1 MPLLFEQFLQE
12 EISALLAP
20 LANADASSIR
30 RLFAGLGWDLD
41 ALSGLDVDAL
51 VTVAKALKEALEGLG
66 KEGAEGGIA
75 AVLRLNSVQNEIGR
89 VYRSIET
96 WVPPSSLPAETPAW
110 ILEDLFHGLIDA
122 YLVRRHPLLHGALV
136 LTGLLDEEA
145 PSPILIGT
153 RVVRQQRPRPKL
165 RLDRIGEV
173 LRSPLG
179 YVDSI
184 QRDQSGAERTSEGL
198 SDILFPLL
206 AAALDDLGI
215 DARYGGLVRTTVTT
229 ATQDELDAAERLLIT
244 NFWVPVDV
252 EGEQAFS
259 LQRIIFAIVP
269 ASDGSGPALLAA
281 TSGNV
286 QILLDKP
293 SAQFG
298 FSISHLTKAIVI
310 GRNGIE
316 FTGTLGKDL
325 LPNVRIIFKAPGAD
339 SQGPAFSLG
348 SSGSLQFMVNKVE
361 ASADLLTAAAPD
373 VVGSIALTGV
383 TFTLGTQQLDGFLAQ
398 ILPQQGSSFQVDLA
412 FTVSLRHGIRFSGS
426 AEAEKVWPT
435 VFRTGGL
442 KVGPVKTSIRA
453 DSSGLS
459 VSVVTSATVNF
470 GPLVATIESLGIRMA
485 LGPADRAG
493 ELGPIALKFGVV
505 GPKGAGLAIDAGAV
519 VGVGYLSFDVD
530 KQLYSGF
537 VQLEIAEILNVTA
550 VGLITTQM
558 PDGSPGFSL
567 LVLIAAQ
574 FSPPIQLGYGFTLN
588 GLGGLLGVN
597 RTAAVD
603 VLRAGLRAGTLGSV
617 LFPVDPVHN
626 AARIVSDLGAVFPP
640 AEGRFVFGPMA
651 ILGWGPKTLIM
662 LQLGLVLELPEP
674 VRLLILGRLLVVLPE
689 EKHAVI
695 RLQLDSLGV
704 IDFATGDVSL
714 DAVLYDSEIKG
725 FTITGE
731 MALRANFGASPGFLV
746 AVGGFHPAFKA
757 PTGFPSLQRVAISL
771 ATGDNPRLRLAAY
784 MALTT
789 NTVQFGALLDLYA
802 RLGEFSVEGHLGFD
816 ALIQFNPFGLV
827 ASLGA
832 MVAVKSS
839 GRVLLGIMLEMGLTG
854 PTPWHAW
861 GKARFQILL
870 FPVTVEF
877 SVQVGEAQPPSLPAP
892 VQLRPLLREALKD
905 PHNWAT
911 QLPRGE
917 HPLVVFRD
925 QPQGTELLV
934 HPLADLRVSQRVIP
948 LGREITRFGN
958 TFPEGERSFIL
969 GIVGPDGIVRT
980 EHKEGVEPVE
990 DLFAPAQFREMS
1002 DDEKLGAPAFEKHP
1016 SGIRFA
1022 MQGYD
1027 CGPPVV
1033 EDEMLYEE
1041 STIPAT
1047 AAAGVPGAVASA
1059 VPAAAPLMAEPYAL
1073 TTAFVTRVT
1082 PTGAV
1087 GLAPL
1092 HHTGRAKYRVAGVEE
1107 APGFRLKPRGY
1118 TIAGGGPSKR
1128 YESYLAAVDALRE
1141 RQALRPQEKARLRVV
1156 PD

>member
-1 MPLLFEQFLQE
+1 MPQDILAGLLEEVEDLFLPLE
-12 EISALLAP
+12 EAAREPDLIFKLLRRLGWEVDDLVPAATTLSSSFGSIIKALDQVRSVAGNGSPDFGAVAQALRESSTIPDAVKNLRQQMEAALPAVANDLATLPVELLEMLFVDWMRRRCP
-20 LANADASSIR
+20 LAFTASVAAGLIEPQIVSERLNTARRVLRQPVMLIRLRFERLSQWITDPLGQVRTRFGVESLVTEADAR
-30 RLFAGLGWDLD
+30 AYAMRVFPLVANLMLALGAEPTMGRGPGLCRLSDQDELALAHILSVHWQPPFDDAVAANIGVNIA
-41 ALSGLDVDAL
+41 ALSAAEAGPGIMFMPFGTTAFNVTGGGWTGRGELGGTVDAL
-51 VTVAKALKEALEGLG
+51 FLK
-66 KEGAEGGIA
+66 
-75 AVLRLNSVQNEIGR
+75 
-89 VYRSIET
+89 
-96 WVPPSSLPAETPAW
+96 P
-110 ILEDLFHGLIDA
+110 
-122 YLVRRHPLLHGALV
+122 
-136 LTGLLDEEA
+136 
-145 PSPILIGT
+145 
-153 RVVRQQRPRPKL
+153 
-165 RLDRIGEV
+165 
-173 LRSPLG
+173 
-179 YVDSI
+179 
-184 QRDQSGAERTSEGL
+184 SGAE
-198 SDILFPLL
+198 FPGGGT
-206 AAALDDLGI
+206 AEFVGALQVVRSGANNRFGSANGTRLELG
-215 DARYGGLVRTTVTT
+215 DVSFKAQFRVTPTAR
-229 ATQDELDAAERLLIT
+229 EL
-244 NFWVPVDV
+244 
-252 EGEQAFS
+252 G
-259 LQRIIFAIVP
+259 
-269 ASDGSGPALLAA
+269 ALLDISKAGFFV
-281 TSGNV
+281 SGG
-286 QILLDKP
+286 D
-293 SAQFG
+293 G
-298 FSISHLTKAIVI
+298 
-310 GRNGIE
+310 
-316 FTGTLGKDL
+316 
-325 LPNVRIIFKAPGAD
+325 
-339 SQGPAFSLG
+339 
-348 SSGSLQFMVNKVE
+348 
-361 ASADLLTAAAPD
+361 
-373 VVGSIALTGV
+373 
-383 TFTLGTQQLDGFLAQ
+383 DGFLQ
-398 ILPQQGSSFQVDLA
+398 QVLPKDGLHMDFDLA
-412 FTVSLRHGIRFSGS
+412 IGWSNTR
-426 AEAEKVWPT
+426 
-435 VFRTGGL
+435 GL
-442 KVGPVKTSIRA
+442 YVRG
-453 DSSGLS
+453 
-459 VSVVTSATVNF
+459 
-470 GPLVATIESLGIRMA
+470 
-485 LGPADRAG
+485 
-493 ELGPIALKFGVV
+493 
-505 GPKGAGLAIDAGAV
+505 GAGLEATLPIHKELLGVLKVDSVYLALRTKGVDIEAVAAATASISLGPLKVTVERMGLRALVTFPQSGGNLGVVNLELGFKPPNGAGLTINAGIV
-519 VGVGYLSFDVD
+519 VGGGYLFFDEQ
-530 KQLYSGF
+530 KQQYAGV
-537 VQLEIAEILNVTA
+537 VQLEIAEILNITA

-603 VLRAGLRAGTLGSV
+603 VLRAGLRSGTLGSV

-689 EKHAVI
+689 EKHAVV

-839 GRVLLGIMLEMGLTG
+839 GRVLLGVMLDMGLTG

-892 VQLRPLLREALKD
+892 VQLRPLLREALED

-917 HPLVVFRD
+917 HPLVVLRA
-925 QPQGTELLV
+925 QPQGTAMLV
-934 HPLADLRVSQRVIP
+934 HPLADLQVSQRVVP
-948 LGREITRFGN
+948 LECKITRFGN
-958 TFPEGERSFIL
+958 TVPEGERRFSL
-969 GIVGPDGIVRT
+969 GIVDRAGEVRT
-980 EHKEGVEPVE
+980 EGVGPVC
-990 DLFAPAQFREMS
+990 DFFAPAQFHEMS
-1002 DDEKLGAPAFEKHP
+1002 DDEKLSAPAFEKHP

-1027 CGPPVV
+1027 CGTPVV